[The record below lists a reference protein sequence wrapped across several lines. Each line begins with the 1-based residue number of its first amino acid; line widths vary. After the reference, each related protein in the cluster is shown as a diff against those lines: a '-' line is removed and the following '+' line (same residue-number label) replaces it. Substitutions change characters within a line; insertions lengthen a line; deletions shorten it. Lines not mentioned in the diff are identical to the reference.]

1 VTAALAGG
9 AVAIV
14 RLTLTDFRSYGFL
27 RLETDARPVVLTGP
41 NGAGKTNVLEA
52 LSFLTPGRGLRR
64 ARMAEVSRRDAGPG
78 APWAVAAAV
87 RRPEGAAEIGVG
99 REAGSE
105 RRVTRI
111 DGRPA
116 RSQAMLGDVLSA
128 VWLTPVMDR
137 LFTEGAAGRRRF
149 LDRLAY
155 GFDTGH
161 AGRLSAYEHA
171 LRERA
176 RLLKAGRADP
186 AWLDQLEGAMAENGI
201 AAAQTRRATVD
212 RLTRATVEAAGPFP
226 AAALAVTGVEDWLAE
241 LDDAAALARLRQ
253 ALAASR
259 RRDAESGG
267 AAEGPHR
274 SDLKV
279 RHLPRNLP
287 AEQCSTGE
295 QKALLVSIVLA
306 QARARAAD
314 KGVAPILLLDEVAA
328 HLDRE
333 RRTALFDELTALGA
347 QSWLTGTDPEHF
359 AGLAGRAQ
367 FFHVADSVAT
377 RVEGPEGTGRDG

>member
-1 VTAALAGG
+1 MTEGAQNGG
-9 AVAIV
+9 GPAAVAVV
-14 RLTLTDFRSYGFL
+14 RLTVTDFRSYGFL
-27 RLETDARPVVLTGP
+27 RMETETSPVVLTGP

-64 ARMAEVSRRDAGPG
+64 ARLSEVTRHGAGAD
-78 APWAVAAAV
+78 APWAVAATV
-87 RRPEGAAEIGVG
+87 LRPDGPVELGVG
-99 REAGSE
+99 REPGLE

-111 DGRPA
+111 DGRTA
-116 RSQAMLGDVLSA
+116 RGQAALGEVLSA

-155 GFDTGH
+155 GFETGH

-186 AWLDQLEGAMAENGI
+186 AWLGQLEGAMADNGI
-201 AAAQTRRATVD
+201 AVALTRRATVE
-212 RLTRATVEAAGPFP
+212 RLARATAKGAGVFP
-226 AAALAVTGVEDWLAE
+226 AAALAVAGVEDWLDESIADE
-241 LDDAAALARLRQ
+241 AAARLRA

-267 AAEGPHR
+267 TAEGPHR

-279 RHLPRNLP
+279 RHLPKDLP

-306 QARARAAD
+306 QARARAAERD
-314 KGVAPILLLDEVAA
+314 LAPILLLDEVVA
-328 HLDRE
+328 HLDEE
-333 RRTALFDELTALGA
+333 RRTALFDELAELGA
-347 QSWLTGTDPEHF
+347 QSWLTGTDPGQF

-367 FFHVADSVAT
+367 FFRVHDSVVT
-377 RVEGPEGTGRDG
+377 RMEGP

>member
-1 VTAALAGG
+1 MTESPVGG
-9 AVAIV
+9 AVAVV

-27 RLETDARPVVLTGP
+27 RMETESSPVVLTGP

-64 ARMAEVSRRDAGPG
+64 AKVSEVSRREAGPA
-78 APWAVAAAV
+78 APWGVAATV
-87 RRPEGAAEIGVG
+87 LRPDGPVEIGVG

-116 RSQAMLGDVLSA
+116 RSQAMLGEVVSA

-161 AGRLSAYEHA
+161 AGQLSAYEHA

-186 AWLDQLEGAMAENGI
+186 AWLDQLEGAMAEHGI
-201 AAAQTRRATVD
+201 AAALTRRATVE
-212 RLTRATVEAAGPFP
+212 RLAQATAAGAGVFP
-226 AAALAVTGVEDWLAE
+226 AAALAVTGVEDWLDA
-241 LDDAAALARLRQ
+241 LDPEHAMARLKAALV
-253 ALAASR
+253 ASR
-259 RRDAESGG
+259 RRDAETGG

-279 RHLPRNLP
+279 RHLPKDLP

-306 QARARAAD
+306 QARARAAER
-314 KGVAPILLLDEVAA
+314 GMAPILLLDEVAA
-328 HLDRE
+328 HLDGE
-333 RRTALFDELTALGA
+333 RRAALFEELVALGA
-347 QSWLTGTDPEHF
+347 QSWLTGTDVEPF
-359 AGLAGRAQ
+359 AGLGSRAQ
-367 FFHVADSVAT
+367 FFRVDDSVVT
-377 RVEGPEGTGRDG
+377 RLEGP

>member
-1 VTAALAGG
+1 VTESHAGG
-9 AVAIV
+9 AVAIT

-27 RLETDARPVVLTGP
+27 RMETEASPVVLTGP

-64 ARMAEVSRRDAGPG
+64 AKVSEVSRRDGAPA
-78 APWAVAAAV
+78 APWAVAATV
-87 RRPEGAAEIGVG
+87 SRPDGPVEIGVG

-116 RSQAMLGDVLSA
+116 RSQAMLGEVLSA

-155 GFDTGH
+155 GFETGH

-186 AWLDQLEGAMAENGI
+186 AWLDQLEGAMADHGI
-201 AAAQTRRATVD
+201 AAALTRRTTVE
-212 RLTRATVEAAGPFP
+212 RLARATAAGAGVFP
-226 AAALAVTGVEDWLAE
+226 AAGLAVSGVEDWLEA
-241 LDDAAALARLRQ
+241 LDPQQAADRLKAALV
-253 ALAASR
+253 ASR

-279 RHLPRNLP
+279 RHLPKDLP

-306 QARARAAD
+306 QARARAAER
-314 KGVAPILLLDEVAA
+314 GMAPILLLDEVAA
-328 HLDRE
+328 HLDAE
-333 RRTALFDELTALGA
+333 RRAALFEELVALGA
-347 QSWLTGTDPEHF
+347 QSWLTGTDPEPF
-359 AGLAGRAQ
+359 AGLGGGRAQ
-367 FFHVADSVAT
+367 FFSVHDSVVT
-377 RVEGPEGTGRDG
+377 RLEGP

>member
-1 VTAALAGG
+1 MTESPTGG
-9 AVAIV
+9 AVAII
-14 RLTLTDFRSYGFL
+14 RLTLTEFRSYGFL
-27 RLETDARPVVLTGP
+27 RMETESTPVVLTGP

-64 ARMAEVSRRDAGPG
+64 ARVSDVSRREAQPG
-78 APWAVAAAV
+78 AAWGVAATV
-87 RRPEGAAEIGVG
+87 LRPDGPVELGVG

-116 RSQAMLGDVLSA
+116 RTQAMLGEVLSA

-155 GFDTGH
+155 GFETGH

-176 RLLKAGRADP
+176 RVLKTGRADP
-186 AWLDQLEGAMAENGI
+186 AWLEPLETAMAEHGI
-201 AAAQTRRATVD
+201 AAAVTRRATVA
-212 RLTRATVEAAGPFP
+212 RLEQATAEGGGLFP
-226 AAALAVTGVEDWLAE
+226 AAALAVTGVEDWLDTLAPE
-241 LDDAAALARLRQ
+241 QATARLK
-253 ALAASR
+253 ASLAASR
-259 RRDAESGG
+259 RRDTESGG

-279 RHLPRNLP
+279 RHRPKDLP

-306 QARARAAD
+306 QARARTLER
-314 KGVAPILLLDEVAA
+314 GMAPILLLDEVVA
-328 HLDRE
+328 HLDAE
-333 RRTALFDELTALGA
+333 RRAALFDELTALGA
-347 QSWLTGTDPEHF
+347 QSWLTGTEPEPF
-359 AGLAGRAQ
+359 AGLGGRAQ
-367 FFHVADSVAT
+367 FFRVDDSVVT
-377 RVEGPEGTGRDG
+377 RLEGP